1 MQSKS
6 QPFPDYSAYS
16 DEQLLTAYSA
26 GPYRLRQSIMNL
38 DEDDLRARPRG
49 PEKWSIHELVQ
60 HVFDSELQ
68 GAFRVRKVIA
78 EPGAA
83 LPGYDQDRW
92 TPRLGHQQA
101 SAEVRNL
108 CLDAF
113 LAMREMTAR
122 LFAFVPSSQWDELKG
137 THPDFGEVTL
147 RNLLQLYADHSER
160 HIEHILESRKL
171 LGRAIEMPQLLPVRL
186 Y

>member
-1 MQSKS
+1 MQSKK
-6 QPFPDYSAYS
+6 QQFPEYSAYS
-16 DEQLLTAYSA
+16 DEQLLTAYLT
-26 GPYRLRQSIMNL
+26 GPDRLRQAIKDLSE
-38 DEDDLRARPRG
+38 DELRAKPRG

-68 GAFRVRKVIA
+68 GAFRIRKVIA
-78 EPGAA
+78 EPGAE

-101 SAEVRNL
+101 SAEVRSL
-108 CLDAF
+108 SLDAF

-122 LFAFVPSSQWDELKG
+122 IFASVPSSQWDELKG

-147 RNLLQLYADHSER
+147 RN
-160 HIEHILESRKL
+160 
-171 LGRAIEMPQLLPVRL
+171 
-186 Y
+186 

>member
-1 MQSKS
+1 MQSKK
-6 QPFPDYSAYS
+6 QQFPEYSAYS
-16 DEQLLTAYSA
+16 DEQLLTAYLT
-26 GPYRLRQSIMNL
+26 GPDRLRQAIKDL
-38 DEDDLRARPRG
+38 AEDELKARPRG

-68 GAFRVRKVIA
+68 GAFRIRKVIA
-78 EPGAA
+78 EPGAP

-92 TPRLGHQQA
+92 TQRLGHQQA
-101 SAEVRNL
+101 SADERNL
-108 CLDAF
+108 CLDGF
-113 LAMREMTAR
+113 LAIRELTAK
-122 LFAFVPSSQWDELKG
+122 LFKSAPSTEWDQLKG
-137 THPDFGEVTL
+137 AHPDFGEVSL

-171 LGRAIEMPQLLPVRL
+171 LGRGIELPQLLPIRL

>member
-113 LAMREMTAR
+113 LAMREMTAK
-122 LFAFVPSSQWDELKG
+122 LFASVPSSQWDALKG
-137 THPDFGEVTL
+137 AHPDFGEVTL